1 MIKELCDAIKTLHED
16 SGVNVIVILSELTN
30 IFCAGA
36 DIKWFSKSSF
46 DYEFGMRHQ
55 PLHALFDGFQKNKK
69 PIIAAVNGK
78 ALGGGF

>member
-16 SGVNVIVILSELTN
+16 TGVNVIVIVSELTN

-46 DYEFGMRHQ
+46 DYEFGMRH
-55 PLHALFDGFQKNKK
+55 
-69 PIIAAVNGK
+69 
-78 ALGGGF
+78 